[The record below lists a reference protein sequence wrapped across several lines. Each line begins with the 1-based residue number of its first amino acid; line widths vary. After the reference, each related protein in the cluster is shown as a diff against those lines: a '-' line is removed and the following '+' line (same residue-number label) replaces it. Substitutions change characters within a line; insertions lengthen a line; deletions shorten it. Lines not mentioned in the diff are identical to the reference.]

1 MTNFKRR
8 LVSTALAVT
17 MAVTLLP
24 LPATAADTQKDI
36 SIGWKAN
43 QDQTTM
49 EQVTVDLTASLN
61 NPDITSA
68 EVYIKLSDEEA
79 AALDTSSLDKNVL
92 DLVDELPPKDTPDT
106 PEEPDAG
113 ETDENQTSEEGSGE
127 ESGNQNQDQG
137 QQPSEPNT
145 DDTQGTETPPESTED
160 NKEPDSEGTETE
172 GDSSG
177 DSDNTGVPTTPE
189 DSTIPE
195 DPEPSQDP
203 TESPAA
209 EASAVAPVSASA
221 GEDLSILRESPRGVS
236 AASLTRDGDVG
247 GDSRIPAGEPEGT
260 SGHYLLFTLSNKEG
274 EKASIETE
282 LTFKLPEGEE
292 TLAIDVTEN
301 DIHLRNVV
309 YTSGETGS
317 APSIDLSMPTLTLNS
332 AKPEF
337 SLGDLDKDSME
348 IEQDTTTLPA
358 VTFPFTATVPEGSAS
373 YIFQLTLPK
382 GVQLPEENL
391 TVSEDGLSIQAGDSV
406 KVAEVTGLS
415 NATISDPAFADQ
427 TLSFTLTID
436 KEGES
441 TLEQIVDVLSDGQAS
456 VTFSDLQVE
465 FNDLFSAGNDTNIQ
479 LTVTQKDPEDGET
492 TEPQSAS
499 IALTS
504 PEVKP
509 EYTPGNTAPVTQSVT
524 WLDNNNTEGRRPD
537 YQAGEFYPEIHYTI
551 KKDGNEVKTGTL
563 NETTLTELGF
573 EGWPTIE
580 KTNTGFSLDLPE
592 TLTVSDPYGNTTTY
606 TIDWTFQAPEVE
618 GYRLEVGQGEDTT
631 WTYTLAEDFSFT
643 LAMKRGYP
651 EGFLS
656 NDQVMALLRQFAF
669 RGQTNVTGQTSEPF
683 ALLEEDLAKLTI
695 ESAGDDTYTITIPG
709 LAAYGENNAP
719 LVYWVTEKES
729 TAPDKVT
736 YEELAECQD
745 TLLPEGKGEKGDY
758 YKIAY
763 DNAGVADAGSSTT
776 ATYSGGKLTLT
787 LTGVTQYQA
796 TKIWLDNGDKGARP
810 DAEFRLWRYA
820 IGQDPSQAAQLR
832 WKDVVE
838 GGDNNFIVIDG
849 EDLIPISE
857 EITEPDTG
865 DEGTTDNDT
874 PATLDGET
882 VTDPSEGGDDATPD
896 EEVTEPE
903 ITTQSE
909 FRIVFKDNAG
919 NPLDLPKYDPDGKR
933 YTYGVREY
941 LTGGTNHYEQVFG
954 EVDPE
959 TGEVEEGSDTL
970 PYEGVR
976 ANDTLVY
983 NEGILSNRVT
993 NTATASVTKIWEAA
1007 AYQAAFEDVAVEFT
1021 LYVRVK
1027 PEEGTDTSADANWKE
1042 YQENGNAVTCVLHNF
1057 SAESMTD
1064 STFQGGLD
1072 LYDGNGQELEYRW
1085 VETAVYQGV
1094 EDDDIANA
1102 TLVEKASED
1111 AGVTGLTEFTLTQT
1125 ATDKTSK
1132 DVVYQSET
1140 TYEGNNRT
1148 TVTNS
1153 VEDTVDFALAKEWE
1167 DVKEDEK
1174 FDVTFHIYQTLAG
1187 NDFDFTNPYV
1197 SVTIP
1202 VNGEPELTKS
1212 PNDTDTNVNVELSTE
1227 KADFDAFEDANNPTT
1242 KPENFSGWDAIVQNL
1257 PLYDET
1263 GHLYNYF
1270 VLEAAGSFSPSYER
1284 GYYPATGDYSCVITN
1299 GPGKQVVLMV
1309 QKNWIDDGDALHRE
1323 PVTVG
1328 VYYEKNGNLEPLMD
1342 GEKAVTHE
1350 INNNTGSWTDFIYI
1364 SSDLLKDKEGNEL
1377 TAEYLYIV
1385 EQTVGEDAKVTHGTH
1400 GTSGVPTV
1408 DEWEQSYTGD
1418 TESGTSIFQVST
1430 DHHRYQVTYKRLTD
1444 DPAVPAN
1451 VNALYVVTNRRLGT
1465 VDMTVN
1471 KTWVSGGQDEKD
1483 NEGLQIL
1490 TDALDAVNNS
1500 DKNNT
1505 DLALAFQLQ
1514 FASETT
1520 ETDWNITTDGGTNG
1534 DTVSVGGEQ
1543 TENVPILDS
1552 EDNAAASIQVI
1563 LGPDT
1568 NKTTFSF
1575 CNLPKYDEQGA
1586 VVAYTVKEVWVSGS
1600 NGNWEVLKDGLNN
1613 DGIQNLEGLKELQTI
1628 WSEYRAAITYQ
1639 NYTVG
1644 SHDVNPGGNA
1654 PAEDSTDAVQT
1665 ILNTNPAV
1673 TRRDQDKQHITYT
1686 NTRTQT
1692 KEVKWYKVWRD
1703 NFADQQGNRPDLYLD
1718 IYRVVH
1724 DKDGNELIELV
1735 TENYRWEVVQPGT
1748 TEETE
1753 TLIGGSSTDVTT
1765 GTNAA
1770 NDVWSVTLH
1779 GVEKYDE
1786 EGYEIQYFAVERTA
1800 VRISDFDYQAAQY
1813 AYSESGHSTTIIGDR
1828 DGNATDKDAF
1838 AKYTLDLDVETWA
1851 DNNKPENI
1859 GEFQGSG
1866 SQGIA
1871 YPQYALLE
1879 NGTFIN
1885 TLANSFPVTGM
1896 KRWESLPNG
1905 YLSDDPDL
1913 PTVTFEV
1920 YRSTDAGNIPTDG
1933 DPVASLTIES
1943 GDWKS
1948 MAKSGSSYSF
1958 RIDYEGAN
1966 VVSVNENG
1974 EVSFVPADENGN
1986 PLEAGADGSYGRDK
2000 LPLYDEN
2007 GNRYYYKATEAM
2019 AFVTPDTPEAGE
2031 DDTVTQVATGTPAV
2045 DQVYEVNQDM
2055 AGNFTFVNTYDP
2067 DVGGLK
2073 VKKILSLPADTTA
2086 DNGGFPTVRF
2096 TLTRTY
2102 TLSSGETKTE
2112 TVSGKN
2118 SELTWSSA
2126 AVQAAFEEATKDTNS
2141 TDPVLLEHEFVV
2153 NDLPIYAPNGS
2164 KYVYSIQENTGNL
2177 GGYLTYAVAED
2188 VEVDNASSIVNDTN
2202 KVLVINSLEPQEVTT
2217 TTEGD
2222 EATATELAVQATF
2235 YNVWED
2241 DQETVTLSGTK
2252 AWQDY
2257 GDAMGTRPERPTT
2270 TVTEEGD
2277 DPLGLVVTRTA
2288 NGSKETLTLG
2298 TDYTVT
2304 YTEGENDTWTFEIK
2318 GIGAGELEKYATQG
2332 VAWTY
2337 TVTETTT
2344 DNAKLNGYTATTR
2357 SASASA
2363 SEEGVVTLGPLTNSL
2378 YTKVDFNKK
2387 WVDESD
2393 TPITSDYINF
2403 DVTVTFQLQVKAGD
2417 GTDWVNAD
2425 EYFSNNVSKDAAQKI
2440 GETVK
2445 GGDEDAPYTAT
2456 KSGTVYTANAW
2467 SGSFQNLPK
2476 VIQVDGNLVTL
2487 TYRVIETEVEY
2498 QDQTQ
2503 AIGELDGDQY
2513 TNISD
2518 GLVTGAAFTSSGNV
2532 TTNTLSA
2539 ISVKVAKEW
2548 VDNKNQYDTR
2558 PNSQGGSMTWESWF
2572 VLQRKT
2578 EDESWENA
2586 ENVKLV
2592 NLYGTDSANREG
2604 AGTGEKWSETIS
2616 GLPTMDFASGEEY
2629 TYRFQELKPK
2639 RDGDGNVVGYTEDD
2653 LEGDLSAQLVSHN
2666 GTYFEAGNKDSFDY
2680 EATYSK
2686 EDGIVS
2692 NGETVTVTNSLL
2704 TRADT
2709 VTVEKVWYN
2718 ENGDPAA
2725 PENASVTVE
2734 LQQQIGSGGWT
2745 PYREATLD
2753 ANNDWTFTWE
2763 DLPEKQNGENVS
2775 YRVEEISHTPEE
2787 YIYIHKDMSK
2797 DEDADAV
2804 TYTFTNVAPT
2814 AFTVEKEWVGTDVPS
2829 GEITVGLYRTTGENI
2844 GSLDGTAVLDS
2855 ETNTHLT
2862 ATLNA
2867 DNKWTT
2873 EFTGLPKYN
2882 KDGAPYHYYALEMSG
2897 GEPVAQQGTLNHAG
2911 QDYAVDYAFGET
2923 TTIRNIPTTAITGTK
2938 NWVDNGNAYNT
2949 RPDAEDFQLTL
2960 SRSTDGETWTE
2971 ITDLAAA
2978 GIAFTWDTG
2987 EEGTNTWT
2995 YHFDNLPQYTPEGA
3009 AYSYRVTEPDL
3020 NAYNGTSD
3028 GKEVTSAD
3036 EGMTGPSF
3044 TNTLTGF
3051 VTVDGTKTWDDNDN
3065 ADGTRP
3071 NSENFQLTLERTTDE
3086 KTWEPVSNATLTW
3099 TSTEGNAWT
3108 YTFGGNLP
3116 LYDGNGVRYT
3126 YRVTEADQDA
3136 YDVYYTN
3143 GSSNVVCQENLRNVA
3158 RGELTVTK
3166 TVTGNRGSWSQDF
3179 DFSVTFTLP
3188 EGFDQAVNGEPSISY
3203 TKSDGTSG
3211 RISFEEG
3218 QTTLTYDFQLRHGQR
3233 ITFTDLPGGTSY
3245 DVDETNS
3252 YGHSQSF
3259 TGDVGAIPA
3268 GEAVTAAFVNH
3279 RSGGSWE
3286 PDDPTPED
3294 PDDPTPEDPDDPTPD
3309 DPDDPTP
3316 EDPDDPTPEDPEDP
3330 EDPDEPDDPGIDIP
3344 EDPTPGVDVP
3354 TDPDD
3359 PTPED
3364 PDDPDDPDDPGVDI
3378 PDDPSPGTDIP
3389 DDPTPGTDTPTKPSI
3404 PDKDTPNKLP
3414 QTGQLWWP
3422 VGLLM
3427 AAGAALLA
3435 AGVLRIRKH
3444 HGRDAQK

>member
-24 LPATAADTQKDI
+24 LPATAADGTQDI

-49 EQVTVDLTASLN
+49 EQVTVDLTASLS
-61 NPDITSA
+61 DTSA
-68 EVYIKLSDEEA
+68 IESADVYIELTESEYN
-79 AALDTSSLDKNVL
+79 ALDKTPFSESSDVKLVTKLPAEDTSD
-92 DLVDELPPKDTPDT
+92 DT
-106 PEEPDAG
+106 EEPDAEEPG
-113 ETDENQTSEEGSGE
+113 ENQPGEDGSDE
-127 ESGNQNQDQG
+127 ESGNQDQEQNPDQG
-137 QQPSEPNT
+137 QEQQPPTTPEPDN
-145 DDTQGTETPPESTED
+145 DQKPETPPEEG
-160 NKEPDSEGTETE
+160 NEEPSNTGAETE
-172 GDSSG
+172 GDPAG
-177 DSDNTGVPTTPE
+177 DSENPSAPTTPE
-189 DSTIPE
+189 DSTTPE
-195 DPEPSQDP
+195 DPEPSQDA
-203 TESPAA
+203 TESPAT
-209 EASAVAPVSASA
+209 EETDVAPVSASA
-221 GEDLSILRESPRGVS
+221 GEDLPILRESPRGVS

-247 GDSRIPAGEPEGT
+247 GASGSPAGEPEVP
-260 SGHYLLFTLSNKEG
+260 SGHYLLFTLSNEEG

-282 LTFKLPEGEE
+282 LTFKLPEGKDS
-292 TLAIDVTEN
+292 LDIDVDEG
-301 DIHLRNVV
+301 DISLRNVV

-317 APSIDLSMPTLTLNS
+317 TPSIDLSMPTLTLNS

-337 SLGDLDKDSME
+337 SLGELTGDSASKE
-348 IEQDTTTLPA
+348 IDQNATTLA
-358 VTFPFTATVPEGSAS
+358 ITFPFTATVPEGSAS

-382 GVQLPEENL
+382 GVQLPEETL

-406 KVAEVTGLS
+406 TVAEVKILADAEITNVTGDS
-415 NATISDPAFADQ
+415 QA
-427 TLSFTLTID
+427 LSFTLTI
-436 KEGES
+436 GEADAGPVEEI
-441 TLEQIVDVLSDGQAS
+441 LNALSDGQAS
-456 VTFSDLQVE
+456 VTFSNLQVS
-465 FNDLFSAGNDTNIQ
+465 FNDLFSAGNNTEIQ
-479 LTVTQKDPEDGET
+479 LTVTQEPTEDGEVT
-492 TEPQSAS
+492 GTVENSSISIQLTAPQGEA
-499 IALTS
+499 AYEQGELT
-504 PEVKP
+504 
-509 EYTPGNTAPVTQSVT
+509 PVTQSVT

-537 YQAGEFYPEIHYTI
+537 YQASEFYPTIHYTI
-551 KKDGNEVKTGTL
+551 KQDGNEVKTGTL
-563 NETTLTELGF
+563 NQSTLAELGF
-573 EGWPTIE
+573 KDWPKI
-580 KTNTGFSLDLPE
+580 KPTNTGFSLDLPK
-592 TLTVSDPYGNTTTY
+592 TLTVSDPYGKTTY

-618 GYRLEVGQGEDTT
+618 GYRLEVGEGEDTT
-631 WTYTLAEDFSFT
+631 WTYTLTEDFTFT

-651 EGFLS
+651 EGTLS
-656 NDQVMALLRQFAF
+656 NDQVMALLSQFAF
-669 RGQTNVTGQTSEPF
+669 QGQTNVTGQTSEPF
-683 ALLEEDLAKLTI
+683 DLTKDDLANLAI
-695 ESAGDDTYTITIPG
+695 ENAGDDTYTITIPG
-709 LAAYGENNAP
+709 LAAYGEKNAP
-719 LVYWVTEKES
+719 LVYWVTEKEGS
-729 TAPDKVT
+729 KVDGQVT
-736 YEELAECQD
+736 YEELTECQD

-810 DAEFRLWRYA
+810 DAEFRLWRYPA
-820 IGQDPSQAAQLR
+820 GTDPSQAAQIR

-838 GGDNNFIVIDG
+838 GGDNNFIAIDG
-849 EDLIPISE
+849 EDLTPVSE
-857 EITEPDTG
+857 ETTQPDTG
-865 DEGTTDNDT
+865 DDANTEPTPDT
-874 PATLDGET
+874 PTPFDET
-882 VTDPSEGGDDATPD
+882 TEPPEGGEETTTP
-896 EEVTEPE
+896 EETPEPE
-903 ITTQSE
+903 ITAQSE
-909 FRIVFKDNAG
+909 YRIEFKHDG

-941 LTGGTNHYEQVFG
+941 LTQEAGDNHYEQVFG
-954 EVDPE
+954 QVDE
-959 TGEVEEGSDTL
+959 DGNVIAGTDKL
-970 PYEGVR
+970 PNGVNDR
-976 ANDTLVY
+976 TANDTMVY

-1027 PEEGTDTSADANWKE
+1027 GDTNTDAGWTQYEDKDGE
-1042 YQENGNAVTCVLHNF
+1042 AVTCVLHDF

-1064 STFQGGLD
+1064 STSQGGLD
-1072 LYDGNGQELEYRW
+1072 LYDATGQELEYRW

-1094 EDDDIANA
+1094 EGDDFSDATRIDIA
-1102 TLVEKASED
+1102 TDDLSQAS
-1111 AGVTGLTEFTLTQT
+1111 FTLKQT
-1125 ATDKTSK
+1125 AADGKTSK

-1140 TYEGNNRT
+1140 KYEGNNRT

-1153 VEDTVDFALAKEWE
+1153 VEDTVDFALAKEWKDITEE
-1167 DVKEDEK
+1167 DR

-1187 NDFDFTNPYV
+1187 NDFDFTNPCV

-1202 VNGEPELTKS
+1202 KDEAPYLDEDITTPPEGVTLG
-1212 PNDTDTNVNVELSTE
+1212 TDEIAISAFNE
-1227 KADFDAFEDANNPTT
+1227 KNPTDRV
-1242 KPENFSGWDAIVQNL
+1242 PNNYEDWDAIVQNL

-1270 VLEAAGSFSPSYER
+1270 VLEAAPESGKGVVSPSYDR

-1328 VYYEKNGNLEPLMD
+1328 VYYEKDGKLAPLMD
-1342 GEKAVTHE
+1342 GDKAVTHE
-1350 INNNTGSWTDFIYI
+1350 INNATGSWTDFIYI
-1364 SSDLLKDKEGNEL
+1364 PGDVLNDKKL
-1377 TAEYLYIV
+1377 TAEDLYIV
-1385 EQTVGEDAKVTHGTH
+1385 EQTVGEDAEVTHGSTEDYI
-1400 GTSGVPTV
+1400 PTP
-1408 DEWEQSYTGD
+1408 DEWTDGYTGD
-1418 TESGTSIFQVST
+1418 KDDNSIFQVST
-1430 DHHRYQVTYKRLTD
+1430 DHHRYQVTYERLTD

-1451 VNALYVVTNRRLGT
+1451 VAALYVVTNRRLGT

-1471 KTWVSGGQDEKD
+1471 KTWVSGGQNETD
-1483 NEGLQIL
+1483 NEGLKIL
-1490 TDALDAVNNS
+1490 TEALNEVNENGE
-1500 DKNNT
+1500 T
-1505 DLALAFQLQ
+1505 QLALAFQLQ
-1514 FASETT
+1514 FASEPKS
-1520 ETDWNITTDGGTNG
+1520 GGKIDG
-1534 DTVSVGGEQ
+1534 DTVSVGGPN
-1543 TENVPILDS
+1543 TENVPILDK
-1552 EDNAAASIQVI
+1552 DGNPAASIQVI
-1563 LGPDT
+1563 LGPENT
-1568 NKTTFSF
+1568 NETNFSF
-1575 CNLPKYDEQGA
+1575 YNLPKYDEQGA
-1586 VVAYTVKEVWVSGS
+1586 VVAYTVEEVWVSRTGDGS
-1600 NGNWEVLKDGLNN
+1600 WEVLKGGLDDDSISSLDGLEN
-1613 DGIQNLEGLKELQTI
+1613 LQTI
-1628 WSEYRAAITYQ
+1628 WSEYRAAITSQ

-1665 ILNTNPAV
+1665 ILNTNPAG
-1673 TRRDQDKQHITYT
+1673 TRRDQDEQHITYT
-1686 NTRTQT
+1686 NTRAQT

-1779 GVEKYDE
+1779 GVEKYDR

-1800 VRISDFDYQAAQY
+1800 VRVSDFDYQAAQY
-1813 AYSESGHSTTIIGDR
+1813 AYSSEGHATDIIGDR
-1828 DGNATDKDAF
+1828 DNGADDV
-1838 AKYTLDLDVETWA
+1838 TLDLDGDIAWKNA
-1851 DNNKPENI
+1851 DDKPDNI

-1896 KRWESLPNG
+1896 KRWEKLPSG
-1905 YLSDDPDL
+1905 YLSNDPDL

-1920 YRSTDAGNIPTDG
+1920 YRSTDAGNIPTSG
-1933 DPVASLTIES
+1933 EPVASLTIES
-1943 GDWKS
+1943 GNWAS

-1974 EVSFVPADENGN
+1974 EVSFVPADGNGN
-1986 PLEAGADGSYGRDK
+1986 AKE

-2007 GNRYYYKATEAM
+2007 GNRYYYKATEAITYRDSTVDTQEETEGGEVQQDDHVYH
-2019 AFVTPDTPEAGE
+2019 VTH
-2031 DDTVTQVATGTPAV
+2031 
-2045 DQVYEVNQDM
+2045 QDM
-2055 AGNFTFVNTYDP
+2055 AGNFTFVNTYAP

-2086 DNGGFPTVRF
+2086 DNGGFPAVSF

-2102 TLSSGETKTE
+2102 TKSDRTE
-2112 TVSGKN
+2112 VIENVPVKDN
-2118 SELTWSSA
+2118 ALTWSSGEVQKA
-2126 AVQAAFEEATKDTNS
+2126 FDAVEDKG
-2141 TDPVLLEHEFVV
+2141 TDPVLLEREFVV

-2164 KYVYSIQENTGNL
+2164 EYVYSIQENTGNL
-2177 GGYLTYAVAED
+2177 GGYLTYAKTGNLNVSDFQGAETSTEIGNLAPVKAPET
-2188 VEVDNASSIVNDTN
+2188 VEGG
-2202 KVLVINSLEPQEVTT
+2202 ETT
-2217 TTEGD
+2217 
-2222 EATATELAVQATF
+2222 AELDVQATF

-2241 DQETVTLSGTK
+2241 NQETVTLSGTK

-2257 GDAMGTRPERPTT
+2257 GDAMGTRPDVTT
-2270 TVTEEGD
+2270 GTALSSN
-2277 DPLGLVVTRTA
+2277 DPLGLVVKRTA
-2288 NGSKETLTLG
+2288 GNSTETLTPG

-2304 YTEGENDTWTFEIK
+2304 YTDNGDNTWTFKIE
-2318 GIGAGELEKYATQG
+2318 GVENSGELEKYATQG

-2337 TVTETTT
+2337 TVTE
-2344 DNAKLNGYTATTR
+2344 NADLTGYRKATGSI
-2357 SASASA
+2357 SASVKNAT
-2363 SEEGVVTLGPLTNSL
+2363 EDIPVDLGTLTNSL
-2378 YTKVDFNKK
+2378 YTNVSFDKVWKGQDGK
-2387 WVDESD
+2387 E
-2393 TPITSDYINF
+2393 ITSTYIDF
-2403 DVTVTFQLQVKAGD
+2403 PVTVTFQLQVKAGKD
-2417 GTDWVNAD
+2417 TAWVDAGK
-2425 EYFSNNVSKDAAQKI
+2425 YFS
-2440 GETVK
+2440 ETVSDASDDIAAIVT

-2456 KSGTVYTANAW
+2456 KTGKVHDQNW

-2476 VIQVDGNLVTL
+2476 VIQVDGELVTL
-2487 TYRVIETEVEY
+2487 EYRVVETKVEY
-2498 QDQTQ
+2498 QGQTQ
-2503 AIGELDGDQY
+2503 TIGELNGNQY
-2513 TNISD
+2513 AVTD
-2518 GLVTGAAFTSSGNV
+2518 PGLVTGAEFTSNSNTST
-2532 TTNTLSA
+2532 TTNTLAA
-2539 ISVKVAKEW
+2539 ISVTVAKEW
-2548 VDNKNQYDTR
+2548 MDNENQYDTR
-2558 PNSQGGSMTWESWF
+2558 PNSQGGNMTWESWF

-2578 EDESWENA
+2578 ENRETWD
-2586 ENVKLV
+2586 NVKLV
-2592 NLYGTDSANREG
+2592 NLYGTNRNNSEG
-2604 AGTGEKWSETIS
+2604 SAGTGEKWSETIS
-2616 GLPTMDFASGEEY
+2616 GLPTMDFTSENGGKY

-2639 RDGDGNVVGYTEDD
+2639 QVDGKVVGYADTDLNDD
-2653 LEGDLSAQLVSHN
+2653 LSDYLVGN
-2666 GTYFEAGNKDSFDY
+2666 GETYFEAGNEDSFDY

-2734 LQQQIGSGGWT
+2734 LQQKVGEDGQWT
-2745 PYREATLD
+2745 TYREATLD
-2753 ANNDWTFTWE
+2753 ANNDWTYTWK

-2787 YIYIHKDMSK
+2787 YIYIHNDMSK
-2797 DEDADAV
+2797 DEDTDAV

-2814 AFTVEKEWVGTDVPS
+2814 TVSVTKDWVGMDVPS

-2855 ETNTHLT
+2855 ETNMHLT

-2867 DNKWTT
+2867 ENNWQ
-2873 EFTGLPKYN
+2873 FTFANLPKYN

-2897 GEPVAQQGTLNHAG
+2897 GEPVAQQGSLNHDG
-2911 QDYAVDYAFGET
+2911 QDYAVDYDHEDG

-2938 NWVDNGNAYNT
+2938 TWVDNGNAYGT
-2949 RPDAEDFQLTL
+2949 RPKAEDFQLTL
-2960 SRSTDGETWTE
+2960 SRSTDGNTWIE
-2971 ITDLAAA
+2971 IPDLAAA
-2978 GIAFTWDTG
+2978 GITFTWETG
-2987 EEGTNTWT
+2987 EEGSNIWT

-3009 AYSYRVTEPDL
+3009 AYSYRVTEPAL
-3020 NAYNGTSD
+3020 NAYNGTSEGD
-3028 GKEVTSAD
+3028 VVTATD

-3044 TNTLTGF
+3044 TNTLTGTIE
-3051 VTVDGTKTWDDNDN
+3051 VKGTKTWDDNDN

-3143 GSSNVVCQENLRNVA
+3143 GSSDVVCQENLRNVA

-3179 DFSVTFTLP
+3179 NFSVTFTLP

-3218 QTTLTYDFQLRHGQR
+3218 QTILTYDFQLRHGQR

-3294 PDDPTPEDPDDPTPD
+3294 PEDPDDPTPEDPDDPTPE
-3309 DPDDPTP
+3309 DPEDPTP

-3364 PDDPDDPDDPGVDI
+3364 PDDPDDPGIDI

-3389 DDPTPGTDTPTKPSI
+3389 DDPTPGTDTPTKPST

>member
-8 LVSTALAVT
+8 LVSTTLAVT
-17 MAVTLLP
+17 MAVTLFP

-177 DSDNTGVPTTPE
+177 DSENPSVLTTPE
-189 DSTIPE
+189 EPIPPE
-195 DPEPSQDP
+195 TQEPSQDP

-209 EASAVAPVSASA
+209 EESAMAAVSASA

-236 AASLTRDGDVG
+236 AASLTRDGGVG
-247 GDSRIPAGEPEGT
+247 GDSGIPADEPEVP
-260 SGHYLLFTLSNKEG
+260 SGYYLSFTLNKEDTQPIT
-274 EKASIETE
+274 AT
-282 LTFKLPEGEE
+282 LTFALPEGMDSLDIEVDEE
-292 TLAIDVTEN
+292 
-301 DIHLRNVV
+301 DISLRNVK
-309 YTSGETGS
+309 YASEDTTGE
-317 APSIDLSMPTLTLNS
+317 PSIDLTAEDLTLNS

-348 IEQDTTTLPA
+348 IEQDTTTLPD

-373 YIFQLTLPK
+373 YTFQLTLPK

-391 TVSEDGLSIQAGDSV
+391 TVSEDDLSIQAGDSV
-406 KVAEVTGLS
+406 VAAVKDLADAEITDVTGDS
-415 NATISDPAFADQ
+415 QA
-427 TLSFTLTID
+427 LSFTLTI
-436 KEGES
+436 GEADAGPVEEV
-441 TLEQIVDVLSDGQAS
+441 LNALSDGQAS

-465 FNDLFSAGNDTNIQ
+465 FNDLFSAGNDNPAIQ
-479 LTVTQKDPEDGET
+479 LEVKSTEEGEEISKGT
-492 TEPQSAS
+492 AS

-504 PEVKP
+504 PEVTP
-509 EYTPGNTAPVTQSVT
+509 EYTPGELTPVTQPVT

-537 YQAGEFYPEIHYTI
+537 YKAGDFYPEINYTI
-551 KKDGNEVKTGTL
+551 KDTDDKTIETGTL
-563 NETTLTELGF
+563 NQSTLAELGF
-573 EGWPTIE
+573 EGWPEIE
-580 KTNTGFSLDLPE
+580 TTSTGFSLDLPK
-592 TLTVSDPYGNTTTY
+592 TLTVSDPYGETTY
-606 TIDWTFQAPEVE
+606 TIEWTFQPPEVE
-618 GYRLEVGQGEDTT
+618 CYRLDEGEDNT
-631 WTYTLAEDFSFT
+631 WTYTLTEDFTFT

-651 EGFLS
+651 EGTLS
-656 NDQVMALLRQFAF
+656 NDQVMALLSQFAF
-669 RGQTNVTGQTSEPF
+669 QGQTNVTGGTADSLDLPDF
-683 ALLEEDLAKLTI
+683 ADIVDLTI
-695 ESAGDDTYTITIPG
+695 TKGPDDTYTITIPG

-719 LVYWVTEKES
+719 LVYWVTEKEGS
-729 TAPDKVT
+729 NVDGQVT
-736 YEELAECQD
+736 YEELAEEYKND
-745 TLLPEGKGEKGDY
+745 LLPEGEKGDY

-796 TKIWLDNGDKGARP
+796 TKIWLDSGDEAARP
-810 DAEFRLWRYA
+810 DAEFELWRYT
-820 IGQDPSQAAQLR
+820 GTNPGEAAQIH
-832 WKDVVE
+832 WKEVV
-838 GGDNNFIVIDG
+838 DDG
-849 EDLIPISE
+849 EDGFITTKALEKISE
-857 EITEPDTG
+857 ETTKPDTG

-903 ITTQSE
+903 ITTQSKFRIE
-909 FRIVFKDNAG
+909 FRDENNDNA
-919 NPLDLPKYDPDGKR
+919 PLDLPKYDPDGKR

-954 EVDPE
+954 QVDPE
-959 TGEVEEGSDTL
+959 TGEVEEGSDIL
-970 PYEGVR
+970 PYGGVR

-983 NEGILSNRVT
+983 NEGTLSNRVT

-1027 PEEGTDTSADANWKE
+1027 PEEGSETNVDADWKK
-1042 YQENGNAVTCVLHNF
+1042 YQEDGKDVTCVLHDF

-1064 STFQGGLD
+1064 STSQGGLD
-1072 LYDGNGQELEYRW
+1072 LYDATGQELEYRW

-1094 EDDDIANA
+1094 EGGKIEGA
-1102 TLVEKASED
+1102 TPVAKADEE

-1153 VEDTVDFALAKEWE
+1153 VEDTVDFALAKKWE
-1167 DVKEDEK
+1167 GDIEHV
-1174 FDVTFHIYQTLAG
+1174 DVTFHIYQTLAG
-1187 NDFDFTNPYV
+1187 NDFNFDTPYV
-1197 SVTIP
+1197 SVKIP
-1202 VNGEPELTKS
+1202 VNGDPTLTKS
-1212 PNDTDTNVNVELSTE
+1212 PNDTDVNVTLGIS
-1227 KADFDAFEDANNPTT
+1227 DEDSINFNTQNPNRV
-1242 KPENFSGWDAIVQNL
+1242 PDDYEDWDAIVQNL

-1270 VLEAAGSFSPSYER
+1270 VLEAAPESGDGVVSPSYER
-1284 GYYPATGDYSCVITN
+1284 GYYPTTGDYSCVITN
-1299 GPGKQVVLMV
+1299 GPGEQVVLMV

-1328 VYYEKNGNLEPLMD
+1328 VYYEKDGKLAPLMD
-1342 GEKAVTHE
+1342 GDKAITHE
-1350 INNNTGSWTDFIYI
+1350 INNTTGSWTDFITLTLPEGI
-1364 SSDLLKDKEGNEL
+1364 EAKD
-1377 TAEYLYIV
+1377 LYIV
-1385 EQTVGEDAKVTHGTH
+1385 EQTVGEDAKVTHGNDEAYI
-1400 GTSGVPTV
+1400 PTV
-1408 DEWEQSYTGD
+1408 DEWTDGYTGTKD
-1418 TESGTSIFQVST
+1418 DNNIFQVST
-1430 DHHRYQVTYKRLTD
+1430 DNHRYQVTYEKKLRSEN

-1451 VNALYVVTNRRLGT
+1451 VAALYVVTNRRLGT

-1471 KTWVSGGQDEKD
+1471 KTWVSGGQDEGEND
-1483 NEGLQIL
+1483 GLKIL
-1490 TDALDAVNNS
+1490 TDALDAVNDS
-1500 DKNNT
+1500 DTNNT
-1505 DLALAFQLQ
+1505 DLALAFQLK
-1514 FASETT
+1514 FAS
-1520 ETDWNITTDGGTNG
+1520 DLKGGIDGN
-1534 DTVSVGGEQ
+1534 TVSVGGDS
-1543 TENVPILDS
+1543 TENVPILDK
-1552 EDNAAASIQVI
+1552 DGNPAASIQVI
-1563 LGPDT
+1563 LGPGTKET
-1568 NKTTFSF
+1568 NFSF
-1575 CNLPKYDEQGA
+1575 YNLPKYDEQGA
-1586 VVAYTVKEVWVSGS
+1586 VVAYTVEEVWVSGS
-1600 NGNWEVLKDGLNN
+1600 DGNWKVLDDGLDNN
-1613 DGIQNLEGLKELQTI
+1613 DIQSLSGLENLKTI
-1628 WSEYRAAITYQ
+1628 WSEYRAAITSQ

-1644 SHDVNPGGNA
+1644 SHDVTPGGNV
-1654 PAEDSTDAVQT
+1654 PADDSADDVQT
-1665 ILNTNPAV
+1665 ILNTNPAG
-1673 TRRDQDKQHITYT
+1673 TRRDQDEQHITYT
-1686 NTRTQT
+1686 NTRAQT

-1724 DKDGNELIELV
+1724 EGGEEKIELV
-1735 TENYRWEVVQPGT
+1735 TENYRWQVVKPGT
-1748 TEETE
+1748 TEDTE
-1753 TLIGGSSTDVTT
+1753 TLLDGASTDVTT

-1800 VRISDFDYQAAQY
+1800 VRVSDFDYQAAQY
-1813 AYSESGHSTTIIGDR
+1813 AYSSEGHATDIIGDR
-1828 DGNATDKDAF
+1828 DNGAEGV
-1838 AKYTLDLDVETWA
+1838 TLDLDGNIAWKNSA
-1851 DNNKPENI
+1851 DKPDNI
-1859 GEFQGSG
+1859 GPFQGIG
-1866 SQGIA
+1866 TEGKT
-1871 YPQYALLE
+1871 YPRYALVE

-1896 KRWESLPNG
+1896 KRWEKLPSG
-1905 YLSDDPDL
+1905 YLSNDPDL

-1920 YRSTDAGNIPTDG
+1920 YRSTDADNIPTDG

-1943 GDWKS
+1943 GNWAS

-1966 VVSVNENG
+1966 VVKVDNG
-1974 EVSFVPADENGN
+1974 VVSFVPANTDGTAMTPGE
-1986 PLEAGADGSYGRDK
+1986 DGSYSRAK

-2045 DQVYEVNQDM
+2045 DQIYEVNQDM

-2086 DNGGFPTVRF
+2086 ENGGFPTVRF

-2102 TLSSGETKTE
+2102 TLSSGEQSKEE
-2112 TVSGKN
+2112 TVST
-2118 SELTWSSA
+2118 LTWTSEQ
-2126 AVQAAFEEATKDTNS
+2126 VQEAFAEAKGDATDS
-2141 TDPVLLEHEFVV
+2141 TPVLLE
-2153 NDLPIYAPNGS
+2153 NDDLVWTGLPIYAPNGS

-2177 GGYLTYAVAED
+2177 GGYLTYAAEGDVKVAD
-2188 VEVDNASSIVNDTN
+2188 VSTFTEPMEVPAIND
-2202 KVLVINSLEPQEVTT
+2202 LEPQKVTT
-2217 TTEGD
+2217 TTEDG
-2222 EATATELAVQATF
+2222 EATATELDVQATF

-2241 DQETVTLSGTK
+2241 NQETVTLTGTK

-2257 GDAMGTRPERPTT
+2257 GDAMDTRPTLPNGE
-2270 TVTEEGD
+2270 VTSATN
-2277 DPLGLVVTRTA
+2277 DPLGLVVKRTA
-2288 NGSKETLTLG
+2288 NGSKETLELG
-2298 TDYTVT
+2298 EDYTVT
-2304 YTEGENDTWTFEIK
+2304 YEAGENNTWAFKIE
-2318 GIGAGELEKYATQG
+2318 GVGDGELEKYATQG

-2363 SEEGVVTLGPLTNSL
+2363 ASASEEGVVTLGPLTNSL

-2387 WVDESD
+2387 WVDKSG

-2403 DVTVTFQLQVKAGD
+2403 DVEVTFQLQVKAGD

-2578 EDESWENA
+2578 EDEETW

-2592 NLYGTDSANREG
+2592 NLYGTDRANGEG
-2604 AGTGEKWSETIS
+2604 AASNERWSETIS
-2616 GLPTMDFASGEEY
+2616 GLPTMDFANPESGTY

-2639 RDGDGNVVGYTEDD
+2639 QVDGKVVGYADTDLNDD
-2653 LEGDLSAQLVSHN
+2653 LSDYLVGN
-2666 GTYFEAGNKDSFDY
+2666 GETYFEAGNKDSFDY
-2680 EATYSK
+2680 KAEYST
-2686 EDGIVS
+2686 DGGSVE
-2692 NGETVTVTNSLL
+2692 NKQTVMVTNRLY
-2704 TRADT
+2704 TQTDKVIAK
-2709 VTVEKVWYN
+2709 KVWYN
-2718 ENGDPAA
+2718 ENGGTTV
-2725 PENASVTVE
+2725 PEGASVTVN
-2734 LQQQIGSGGWT
+2734 LMQQIGDGEWT
-2745 PYREATLD
+2745 VYQTETLNAD
-2753 ANNDWTFTWE
+2753 NNWTFTWKN
-2763 DLPEKQNGENVS
+2763 LPEKQNGENVFYS
-2775 YRVEEISHTPEE
+2775 VEEASHTPEE

-2797 DEDADAV
+2797 DADAV

-2814 AFTVEKEWVGTDVPS
+2814 TFSVTKDWVGMDDPS
-2829 GEITVGLYRTTGENI
+2829 GEITVGLYRTTEENRVGNADDSLKVPGEGNV
-2844 GSLDGTAVLDS
+2844 TQQ
-2855 ETNTHLT
+2855 T

-2867 DNKWTT
+2867 ENEWTA

-2882 KDGAPYHYYALEMSG
+2882 EDGAPYHYYALEMSG
-2897 GEPVAQQGTLNHAG
+2897 REPVAQQGSLNHAG
-2911 QDYAVDYAFGET
+2911 QDYAVDYDHANGL
-2923 TTIRNIPTTAITGTK
+2923 IRNIPTTDLTGTK
-2938 NWVDNGNAYNT
+2938 TWVDNGNAYNT
-2949 RPDAEDFQLTL
+2949 RPKAGDFQLTL
-2960 SRSTDGETWTE
+2960 WRTTDGEIWAE
-2971 ITDLAAA
+2971 ISDLAAA
-2978 GIAFTWDTG
+2978 GITFTWDTG
-2987 EEGTNTWT
+2987 EEGSNTWT
-2995 YHFDNLPQYTPEGA
+2995 YHFDNLPLYTPEGGE
-3009 AYSYRVTEPDL
+3009 YTYRVTEKTPPNGYAEQNDGAGVSED
-3020 NAYNGTSD
+3020 NADATNGP
-3028 GKEVTSAD
+3028 A
-3036 EGMTGPSF
+3036 F
-3044 TNTLTGF
+3044 TNTLTGTIE
-3051 VTVDGTKTWDDNDN
+3051 VKGTKTWDDNDN

-3086 KTWEPVSNATLTW
+3086 KTWEPVSGATVTW
-3099 TSTEGNAWT
+3099 TSTEGTAWS
-3108 YTFGGNLP
+3108 YTFGDLP
-3116 LYDGNGVRYT
+3116 LYDEAGVRYT

-3143 GSSNVVCQENLRNVA
+3143 GSSNVVCQENLCNVA

-3188 EGFDQAVNGEPSISY
+3188 EGFQDANGLPQISF
-3203 TKSDGTSG
+3203 KESDGTMG
-3211 RISFEEG
+3211 TLKFED
-3218 QTTLTYDFQLRHGQR
+3218 QSLTYTFELHHGQS

-3252 YGHSQSF
+3252 YGHSQWF

-3286 PDDPTPED
+3286 
-3294 PDDPTPEDPDDPTPD
+3294 
-3309 DPDDPTP
+3309 PDDPTP

-3389 DDPTPGTDTPTKPSI
+3389 DDPTPGTDTPTKPST

>member
-8 LVSTALAVT
+8 LVSTTLAVT

-177 DSDNTGVPTTPE
+177 DSENPSVLTTPE
-189 DSTIPE
+189 EPIPPE
-195 DPEPSQDP
+195 TQEPSQDP

-209 EASAVAPVSASA
+209 EESAVAPVSASA

-236 AASLTRDGDVG
+236 AASLTRDEDVG
-247 GDSRIPAGEPEGT
+247 GDSRIPAGEPEVP
-260 SGHYLLFTLSNKEG
+260 SGYYLFFTLNKET
-274 EKASIETE
+274 SIETE
-282 LTFKLPEGEE
+282 LTFKLPEGMDS
-292 TLAIDVTEN
+292 LDIDVDEE
-301 DIHLRNVV
+301 DISLRNVV

-373 YIFQLTLPK
+373 YTFQLTLPK
-382 GVQLPEENL
+382 GVRLPDGDL
-391 TVSEDGLSIQAGDSV
+391 SASGLSIQAGDSV
-406 KVAEVTGLS
+406 VAAVKDLADAEITDVTGDS
-415 NATISDPAFADQ
+415 Q

-456 VTFSDLQVE
+456 VTFSNLQVS
-465 FNDLFSAGNDTNIQ
+465 FNDLFSAGNDTKIQ
-479 LTVTQKDPEDGET
+479 LTVTQKDPEGGEET
-492 TEPQSAS
+492 GTITNGSAS
-499 IALTS
+499 IQLTA
-504 PEVKP
+504 PQGEAAY
-509 EYTPGNTAPVTQSVT
+509 EQGELTPVTQPVT
-524 WLDNNNTEGRRPD
+524 WLDNNDTEGRRPA
-537 YQAGEFYPEIHYTI
+537 YGAGTFYPTIKYTI
-551 KKDGNEVKTGTL
+551 TNTTDSTDTESGTL
-563 NETTLTELGF
+563 NQSTLAELGF

-631 WTYTLAEDFSFT
+631 WTYTLTEDFSFT

-651 EGFLS
+651 EGSLS
-656 NDQVMALLRQFAF
+656 EEEVMALLSQFDF
-669 RGQTNVTGQTSEPF
+669 QGQTNVTGQTSEPF

-709 LAAYGENNAP
+709 LAAYDADNAP

-763 DNAGVADAGSSTT
+763 DNAGVADAGSNTS

-796 TKIWLDNGDKGARP
+796 TKIWLDSGDEDARP
-810 DAEFRLWRYA
+810 DAEFGLWRYTGTA
-820 IGQDPSQAAQLR
+820 PGTAAQLR

-838 GGDNNFIVIDG
+838 GGDDNFIVING
-849 EDLIPISE
+849 KDLTPVSE
-857 EITEPDTG
+857 ETTQPD
-865 DEGTTDNDT
+865 
-874 PATLDGET
+874 A
-882 VTDPSEGGDDATPD
+882 GDDANTEPTPD
-896 EEVTEPE
+896 TPTPLDETTEPSESGEETTTPEETPDPE
-903 ITTQSE
+903 ITAQSKYIIE
-909 FRIVFKDNAG
+909 FRDEKNG
-919 NPLDLPKYDPDGKR
+919 GEPLDLPKYDPDGKR

-954 EVDPE
+954 QVDPE
-959 TGEVEEGSDTL
+959 TGEVEEGSDIL
-970 PYEGVR
+970 PYEGAR

-983 NEGILSNRVT
+983 NKGILSNRVT
-993 NTATASVTKIWEAA
+993 NTATASVTKIWKAA

-1027 PEEGTDTSADANWKE
+1027 PEEGSETNVDADWEK
-1042 YQENGNAVTCVLHNF
+1042 YQEDGKDVTCVLHDF

-1064 STFQGGLD
+1064 STSQGGLD

-1167 DVKEDEK
+1167 GDIEHV
-1174 FDVTFHIYQTLAG
+1174 DVTFHIYQTLAG
-1187 NDFDFTNPYV
+1187 NDFNFENPYV
-1197 SVTIP
+1197 SVKIP
-1202 VNGEPELTKS
+1202 KDGGDPSLVETTSAPEGVTLGISDEAINNFNKEN
-1212 PNDTDTNVNVELSTE
+1212 PDRVPD
-1227 KADFDAFEDANNPTT
+1227 DYED
-1242 KPENFSGWDAIVQNL
+1242 WDAIVQNL

-1263 GHLYNYF
+1263 GHLYSYV
-1270 VLEAAGSFSPSYER
+1270 VLEAAPESGKGVVSPSYER
-1284 GYYPATGDYSCVITN
+1284 GYYPTTGDYSCVITN
-1299 GPGKQVVLMV
+1299 GPGEQVVLMV

-1377 TAEYLYIV
+1377 TAEDLYIV
-1385 EQTVGEDAKVTHGTH
+1385 EQTVGDAQVTHGSTEDYI
-1400 GTSGVPTV
+1400 PTP
-1408 DEWEQSYTGD
+1408 DEWTDGYTGD
-1418 TESGTSIFQVST
+1418 KDDNSIFQVST
-1430 DHHRYQVTYKRLTD
+1430 DNHRYQVTYKRLTD
-1444 DPAVPAN
+1444 GSAVPAN
-1451 VNALYVVTNRRLGT
+1451 VAALYVVTNRRLGT

-1471 KTWVSGGQDEKD
+1471 KTWVSGGQGADA

-1490 TDALDAVNNS
+1490 TEALDAVNNS
-1500 DKNNT
+1500 GTNEK
-1505 DLALAFQLQ
+1505 DLALAFQLK
-1514 FASETT
+1514 FASEPTKK
-1520 ETDWNITTDGGTNG
+1520 DWDITINRNGG
-1534 DTVSVGGEQ
+1534 DTVSVGGAS
-1543 TENVPILDS
+1543 TENVPIQ
-1552 EDNAAASIQVI
+1552 DNNGQPAASIQVI
-1563 LGPDT
+1563 LGPENT
-1568 NKTTFSF
+1568 NETNFSF

-1600 NGNWEVLKDGLNN
+1600 NGNWEVLDKGLN
-1613 DGIQNLEGLKELQTI
+1613 DDSIKGLANLDNLKTI
-1628 WSEYRAAITYQ
+1628 WSEYRAAITSQ

-1665 ILNTNPAV
+1665 ILNTNPAG
-1673 TRRDQDKQHITYT
+1673 TRRDQDEQHITYT
-1686 NTRTQT
+1686 NTRVQT

-1779 GVEKYDE
+1779 GVEKYDR

-1800 VRISDFDYQAAQY
+1800 VRVSDFDYQAAQY
-1813 AYSESGHSTTIIGDR
+1813 AYSSEGHATTIIGDR
-1828 DGNATDKDAF
+1828 DNGAEGV
-1838 AKYTLDLDVETWA
+1838 TLDLDGNIAWKNA
-1851 DNNKPENI
+1851 DDKPTNI

-1871 YPQYALLE
+1871 YPRYALLE

-1896 KRWESLPNG
+1896 KRWESLPGG
-1905 YLSDDPDL
+1905 YLSNDPDL

-1920 YRSTDAGNIPTDG
+1920 YRSTDANDIPTSG
-1933 DPVASLTIES
+1933 APVASLTIES

-1958 RIDYEGAN
+1958 RIDYEDAN

-2000 LPLYDEN
+2000 LPLYDGN
-2007 GNRYYYKATEAM
+2007 GNRYYYKATEAITYNSVDTQEETEGGEVQQEDHVYH
-2019 AFVTPDTPEAGE
+2019 VTH
-2031 DDTVTQVATGTPAV
+2031 
-2045 DQVYEVNQDM
+2045 QDM
-2055 AGNFTFVNTYDP
+2055 AGNFTFVNTYAP

-2086 DNGGFPTVRF
+2086 DNGGFPSVSF
-2096 TLTRTY
+2096 TLKRTY
-2102 TLSSGETKTE
+2102 TLSSGEQSKEE
-2112 TVSGKN
+2112 TVST
-2118 SELTWSSA
+2118 LTWTSEQ
-2126 AVQAAFEEATKDTNS
+2126 VQEAFAEAKGDATDS
-2141 TDPVLLEHEFVV
+2141 TPVLLE
-2153 NDLPIYAPNGS
+2153 NDDLVWTGLPIYAPNGS

-2177 GGYLTYAVAED
+2177 GGYLTYAADGD
-2188 VEVDNASSIVNDTN
+2188 VEVSAFTGEETSTEIDNLAPE
-2202 KVLVINSLEPQEVTT
+2202 KVTT
-2217 TTEGD
+2217 EDG
-2222 EATATELAVQATF
+2222 EATATELDVQATF
-2235 YNVWED
+2235 YNVWQNE
-2241 DQETVTLSGTK
+2241 QEPVILSGTK

-2257 GDAMGTRPERPTT
+2257 GNAMGTRPEI
-2270 TVTEEGD
+2270 TEGT
-2277 DPLGLVVTRTA
+2277 DPLGLVVKRTA
-2288 NGSKETLTLG
+2288 NGSKETLELG
-2298 TDYTVT
+2298 EDYTVT
-2304 YTEGENDTWTFEIK
+2304 YEAGENNTWAFKIE
-2318 GIGAGELEKYATQG
+2318 GVGDGELEKYATQG

-2344 DNAKLNGYTATTR
+2344 GNAKLNGYTATTS

-2363 SEEGVVTLGPLTNSL
+2363 ANASEEGAVALGRNLTNSL
-2378 YTKVDFNKK
+2378 YTKVDFDKVWADQDGK
-2387 WVDESD
+2387 E
-2393 TPITSDYINF
+2393 ITSTYIDF
-2403 DVTVTFQLQVKAGD
+2403 DVEVTFQLQVKAGD
-2417 GTDWVNAD
+2417 GTDWVNAS
-2425 EYFSNNVSKDAAQKI
+2425 EYFTQNAASAAGKI
-2440 GETVK
+2440 AETVT
-2445 GGDEDAPYTAT
+2445 GGDEGSPYTAT
-2456 KSGTVYTANAW
+2456 KSGKVYATSAW

-2476 VIQVDGNLVTL
+2476 VIQVGDNLVTL
-2487 TYRVIETEVEY
+2487 DYRVVETAVKY

-2503 AIGELDGDQY
+2503 TIGELNGDSY
-2513 TNISD
+2513 TVTDS
-2518 GLVTGAAFTSSGNV
+2518 GLVTGATLNGNT

-2539 ISVKVAKEW
+2539 ISVTVAKEW

-2578 EDESWENA
+2578 EDEETW

-2592 NLYGTDSANREG
+2592 NLYGTDRANGEG
-2604 AGTGEKWSETIS
+2604 AASNERWSETIS
-2616 GLPTMDFASGEEY
+2616 GLPTMDFANPESGTY

-2639 RDGDGNVVGYTEDD
+2639 QVDGKVVGYADTDLNDD
-2653 LEGDLSAQLVSHN
+2653 LSDYLVGN
-2666 GTYFEAGNKDSFDY
+2666 GETYFEAGNEDSFDY
-2680 EATYSK
+2680 KAEYSLNT
-2686 EDGIVS
+2686 DGTVS
-2692 NGETVTVTNSLL
+2692 NGGTVTVTNRLL

-2718 ENGDPAA
+2718 ENGEKEA
-2725 PENASVTVE
+2725 PEDASVTME
-2734 LQQQIGSGGWT
+2734 LQQQVEGSTQWT
-2745 PYREATLD
+2745 AYQTVTLPHEG
-2753 ANNDWTFTWE
+2753 NWSYTWE
-2763 DLPEKQNGENVS
+2763 NLPMYKDSAEVTYQVVEKAFSPN
-2775 YRVEEISHTPEE
+2775 T
-2787 YIYIHKDMSK
+2787 YINIHNDMSK

-2814 AFTVEKEWVGTDVPS
+2814 TFSVTKDWVGMETEPEQ
-2829 GEITVGLYRTTGENI
+2829 GITVGLYRTTEEDNI
-2844 GSLDGTAVLDS
+2844 GSTEGAPVPIN
-2855 ETNTHLT
+2855 ETDNASSRT

-2867 DNKWTT
+2867 ENQWTT

-2882 KDGAPYHYYALEMSG
+2882 KDGDLYHYYALEMSD
-2897 GEPVAQQGTLNHAG
+2897 GEPVAQQGTLNHDG
-2911 QDYAVDYAFGET
+2911 QDYAVDYAFGEA

-2938 NWVDNGNAYNT
+2938 TWVDNGNAYGT
-2949 RPDAEDFQLTL
+2949 RPDAGAFQLTL
-2960 SRSTDGETWTE
+2960 ERTTVAEPTETDWMQVDLDTENIDFSWTG
-2971 ITDLAAA
+2971 T
-2978 GIAFTWDTG
+2978 
-2987 EEGTNTWT
+2987 EEDSNTWT
-2995 YHFDNLPQYTPEGA
+2995 YSFTNLPQYTPEGGE
-3009 AYSYRVTEPDL
+3009 YTYRVTEPAL
-3020 NAYNGTSD
+3020 NAYNGTSEGD
-3028 GKEVTSAD
+3028 VVTATD

-3044 TNTLTGF
+3044 TNTLTGTIE
-3051 VTVDGTKTWDDNDN
+3051 VKGTKTWDDNDN

-3071 NSENFQLTLERTTDE
+3071 EDLQLTLWRTTVENPTEND
-3086 KTWEPVSNATLTW
+3086 WMVVSGANVKW
-3099 TSTEGNAWT
+3099 TIPEDSNVWT
-3108 YTFGGNLP
+3108 YTFGDLP

-3126 YRVTEADQDA
+3126 CRVTEADQDA

-3218 QTTLTYDFQLRHGQR
+3218 QTILTYDFQLRHGQR

-3268 GEAVTAAFVNH
+3268 GEAVAAAFVNH

-3294 PDDPTPEDPDDPTPD
+3294 PDDPDDPTPEDPD

-3389 DDPTPGTDTPTKPSI
+3389 DDPTPGTDTPTKPST

>member
-247 GDSRIPAGEPEGT
+247 GASGSPAGEPEGT
-260 SGHYLLFTLSNKEG
+260 SGYYLLFTLSNKEG

-301 DIHLRNVV
+301 DIHLRNVKCASED
-309 YTSGETGS
+309 TTGE
-317 APSIDLSMPTLTLNS
+317 PSFDLTADDLTLKS

-337 SLGDLDKDSME
+337 SLGELTGDSASKE
-348 IEQDTTTLPA
+348 IDQNATTLPA

-373 YIFQLTLPK
+373 YTFQLTLPK
-382 GVQLPEENL
+382 GVRLPDGDL
-391 TVSEDGLSIQAGDSV
+391 SASGLSIQAGEDT
-406 KVAEVTGLS
+406 KVAEVTGLTG
-415 NATISDPAFADQ
+415 ATISDPTFADQ
-427 TLSFTLTID
+427 TLAFTLTI
-436 KEGES
+436 GEADAG
-441 TLEQIVDVLSDGQAS
+441 LVEEVLNALSDGDAS
-456 VTFSDLQVE
+456 VTFSNLQVS
-465 FNDLFSAGNDTNIQ
+465 FNDLFSAGNDTDIQ
-479 LTVTQKDPEDGET
+479 LTVSQEPTEDGEVT
-492 TEPQSAS
+492 GTVENSPISIQLTAPQGEAAYEQGEL
-499 IALTS
+499 I
-504 PEVKP
+504 
-509 EYTPGNTAPVTQSVT
+509 PVTQPVT
-524 WLDNNNTEGRRPD
+524 WLDNNNTEGRRPV
-537 YQAGEFYPEIHYTI
+537 YGAGTFYPNIHYTI
-551 KKDGNEVKTGTL
+551 KQDGNEVKTGTL
-563 NETTLTELGF
+563 NQSTLAELGF
-573 EGWPTIE
+573 EGWPEIKPTS
-580 KTNTGFSLDLPE
+580 TGFSLDLPKE
-592 TLTVSDPYGNTTTY
+592 LTVTDVYNNTTTY
-606 TIDWTFQAPEVE
+606 TIDWTFEAPAVE
-618 GYRLEVGQGEDTT
+618 GYRLDVEDNT
-631 WTYTLAEDFSFT
+631 WTYTLTEDFTFT

-651 EGFLS
+651 GESLS
-656 NDQVMALLRQFAF
+656 EKEVMALLSQFDF
-669 RGQTNVTGQTSEPF
+669 QGQTNVTGGTADSLDLPDF
-683 ALLEEDLAKLTI
+683 ADIVDLTI
-695 ESAGDDTYTITIPG
+695 TKGPDDTYTITIPG
-709 LAAYGENNAP
+709 LAAYGANNAP
-719 LVYWVTEKES
+719 LVYWVTEKAES
-729 TAPDKVT
+729 TVAGQVT
-736 YEELAECQD
+736 YEELTECQD
-745 TLLPEGKGEKGDY
+745 ALLPEGEGEKGDY

-796 TKIWLDNGDKGARP
+796 TKIWLDSGGKDARP
-810 DAEFRLWRYA
+810 DAEFRLWRYPA
-820 IGQDPSQAAQLR
+820 GTDPSQAAQIR

-838 GGDNNFIVIDG
+838 GGDNNFIAIDG
-849 EDLIPISE
+849 EDLTPVSE
-857 EITEPDTG
+857 GTTEPDTG
-865 DEGTTDNDT
+865 DDANTDIPSTDT
-874 PATLDGET
+874 PETLDET
-882 VTDPSEGGDDATPD
+882 TDPSEGGEETTTP
-896 EEVTEPE
+896 EETPEPE
-903 ITTQSE
+903 ITAQSKFRIE
-909 FRIVFKDNAG
+909 FRDKN
-919 NPLDLPKYDPDGKR
+919 NNEPLDLPKYDPDGKR

-941 LTGGTNHYEQVFG
+941 LTQEAGDNHYEQVFG
-954 EVDPE
+954 KVDPE
-959 TGEVEEGSDTL
+959 TGEVEEGSDIL
-970 PYEGVR
+970 PYGGVR

-983 NEGILSNRVT
+983 NEGALSNRVT
-993 NTATASVTKIWEAA
+993 NTATASVTKIWKAA

-1027 PEEGTDTSADANWKE
+1027 PEEGSETNVDADWEK
-1042 YQENGNAVTCVLHNF
+1042 YQEDGKDVTCVLHDF

-1064 STFQGGLD
+1064 SASLGGLD

-1153 VEDTVDFALAKEWE
+1153 VEDTVDFALAKEWAK
-1167 DVKEDEK
+1167 DVDDDQKT
-1174 FDVTFHIYQTLAG
+1174 DVTFHIYQTLAG
-1187 NDFDFTNPYV
+1187 NDFNFDTPYV

-1202 VNGEPELTKS
+1202 KDESKDPYLVGEDGNSIPSISPAEGVTITLTS
-1212 PNDTDTNVNVELSTE
+1212 DVENINNFNTQNPNRVPDDY
-1227 KADFDAFEDANNPTT
+1227 ED
-1242 KPENFSGWDAIVQNL
+1242 WDAIVQNL

-1270 VLEAAGSFSPSYER
+1270 VLEAAPESGDGVVSPSYER

-1299 GPGKQVVLMV
+1299 GPGEQVVLMV

-1328 VYYEKNGNLEPLMD
+1328 VYYEDEGGSLQPLQND
-1342 GEKAVTHE
+1342 EEKAITHE
-1350 INNNTGSWTDFIYI
+1350 INNATGSWTDFIYI
-1364 SSDLLKDKEGNEL
+1364 PGDVLNDKKL
-1377 TAEYLYIV
+1377 TAEDLYIV
-1385 EQTVGEDAKVTHGTH
+1385 EQTVGEDAKVTHGNDEDYI
-1400 GTSGVPTV
+1400 PTV
-1408 DEWEQSYTGD
+1408 AGWTDGYIGD
-1418 TESGTSIFQVST
+1418 KDDNSIFQVST
-1430 DHHRYQVTYKRLTD
+1430 DNHRYQVTYEKKLRSEN

-1451 VNALYVVTNRRLGT
+1451 VAALYVVTNRRLGT

-1471 KTWVSGGQDEKD
+1471 KTWVSGGQDEGEND
-1483 NEGLQIL
+1483 GLKIL
-1490 TDALDAVNNS
+1490 TDALDAVNDS
-1500 DKNNT
+1500 DTNNT
-1505 DLALAFQLQ
+1505 DLALAFQLK
-1514 FASETT
+1514 FAS
-1520 ETDWNITTDGGTNG
+1520 DLKGGIDGN
-1534 DTVSVGGEQ
+1534 TVSVGGPS
-1543 TENVPILDS
+1543 TENVPILDK
-1552 EDNAAASIQVI
+1552 DGNPAASIQVI
-1563 LGPDT
+1563 LGPDGAKET
-1568 NKTTFSF
+1568 NFSF
-1575 CNLPKYDEQGA
+1575 YNLPKYDEQGA

-1600 NGNWEVLKDGLNN
+1600 NGNWEVLDEGLDDDSIKD
-1613 DGIQNLEGLKELQTI
+1613 LEGLKDLQTI
-1628 WSEYRAAITYQ
+1628 WSEYRAAITFQ

-1644 SHDVNPGGNA
+1644 SHDVTPGGNV

-1665 ILNTNPAV
+1665 ILNTNPAG
-1673 TRRDQDKQHITYT
+1673 TRRDQDEQHITYT
-1686 NTRTQT
+1686 NTRAQT
-1692 KEVKWYKVWRD
+1692 KNVTWYKVWRD

-1724 DKDGNELIELV
+1724 EGGEEKIELV
-1735 TENYRWEVVQPGT
+1735 TENYRWQVVKPGT
-1748 TEETE
+1748 TEDTE
-1753 TLIGGSSTDVTT
+1753 TLLDGASTDVTT

-1779 GVEKYDE
+1779 GVDKYDG

-1800 VRISDFDYQAAQY
+1800 VRVSDFDYQAAQY
-1813 AYSESGHSTTIIGDR
+1813 AYSESGHATEIIGDR
-1828 DGNATDKDAF
+1828 DGKNQGEGF
-1838 AKYTLDLDVETWA
+1838 GNYTLDLNGNIAWKNA
-1851 DNNKPENI
+1851 DDKPTNI

-1896 KRWESLPNG
+1896 KRWESLPGG
-1905 YLSDDPDL
+1905 YLSSDPDL
-1913 PTVTFEV
+1913 PTVTFHV
-1920 YRSTDAGNIPTDG
+1920 YRSTDDNDIPTGND
-1933 DPVASLTIES
+1933 DDIVASLTIQS
-1943 GDWKS
+1943 SDWKS

-1966 VVSVNENG
+1966 VVKVDNG
-1974 EVSFVPADENGN
+1974 VVSFVPADNGTALT
-1986 PLEAGADGSYGRDK
+1986 PGEDGSYDRNK

-2007 GNRYYYKATEAM
+2007 GNRYYYKATEAITYNSVDTQEETEGGEVQQEDHVYH
-2019 AFVTPDTPEAGE
+2019 VTH
-2031 DDTVTQVATGTPAV
+2031 
-2045 DQVYEVNQDM
+2045 QDM
-2055 AGNFTFVNTYDP
+2055 AGNFTFVNTYAP

-2073 VKKILSLPADTTA
+2073 VKKILSLPADTTVE
-2086 DNGGFPTVRF
+2086 NGGFPTVSF
-2096 TLTRTY
+2096 TLKRTY

-2164 KYVYSIQENTGNL
+2164 KYVYSIQENTGYL
-2177 GGYLTYAVAED
+2177 GGYLTYAADGD
-2188 VEVDNASSIVNDTN
+2188 VEVSAFTGEETSTEIDNLAPE
-2202 KVLVINSLEPQEVTT
+2202 KV

-2222 EATATELAVQATF
+2222 EATATKDLKVQATF

-2241 DQETVTLSGTK
+2241 DQDTVTLSGTK

-2257 GDAMGTRPERPTT
+2257 GDAMGTRPDVTT
-2270 TVTEEGD
+2270 GTALSSN

-2288 NGSKETLTLG
+2288 GNSTEKLTLG
-2298 TDYTVT
+2298 TDYKVT
-2304 YTEGENDTWTFEIK
+2304 YTKKDDNTWSFEIK
-2318 GIGAGELEKYATQG
+2318 GNKDGELEKYATQG

-2337 TVTETTT
+2337 TVTETL
-2344 DNAKLNGYTATTR
+2344 DGNEDMSGYQKASGAWSAKADKEPGEDGSIA
-2357 SASASA
+2357 
-2363 SEEGVVTLGPLTNSL
+2363 LGNLTNSL
-2378 YTKVDFNKK
+2378 YTNVNFDKVWKGQDDK
-2387 WVDESD
+2387 E
-2393 TPITSDYINF
+2393 ITSKYIDF
-2403 DVTVTFQLQVKAGD
+2403 DVDVTFQLQVKAGKD
-2417 GTDWVNAD
+2417 TAWVDAGK
-2425 EYFSNNVSKDAAQKI
+2425 YFS
-2440 GETVK
+2440 ETVSDASDDIAAIVT
-2445 GGDEDAPYTAT
+2445 GGDTGAPYTAT
-2456 KSGTVYTANAW
+2456 KTGKVHDQNW
-2467 SGSFQNLPK
+2467 SGSFQNLPG
-2476 VIQVDGNLVTL
+2476 VIRVEDGNLVTL
-2487 TYRVIETEVEY
+2487 EYRVVETEVAY
-2498 QDQTQ
+2498 NGTAQT
-2503 AIGELDGDQY
+2503 IGAPDADNQY

-2518 GLVTGAAFTSSGNV
+2518 GLVTGAEFTSNSNTST

-2539 ISVKVAKEW
+2539 ISVTVAKEW
-2548 VDNKNQYDTR
+2548 MDNENQYDTR
-2558 PNSQGGSMTWESWF
+2558 PNSQGGNMTWESWF

-2578 EDESWENA
+2578 ENGETW

-2592 NLYGTDSANREG
+2592 NLYGTNRADREG
-2604 AGTGEKWSETIS
+2604 AASNERWRETIS
-2616 GLPTMDFASGEEY
+2616 GLPTMDFANPEGGTY

-2639 RDGDGNVVGYTEDD
+2639 QVDGKVVGYADTDLNDD
-2653 LEGDLSAQLVSHN
+2653 LSDYLVGN
-2666 GTYFEAGNKDSFDY
+2666 GETYFEAGNEDSFDY

-2686 EDGIVS
+2686 EDGTVE
-2692 NGETVTVTNSLL
+2692 NKQTVTVTNSLY
-2704 TRADT
+2704 TQTNKVIAK
-2709 VTVEKVWYN
+2709 KVWYN
-2718 ENGDPAA
+2718 ENGGTTA
-2725 PENASVTVE
+2725 PEGASVTVN
-2734 LQQQIGSGGWT
+2734 LMQQIGDGEWT
-2745 PYREATLD
+2745 VYQTETLNAD
-2753 ANNDWTFTWE
+2753 NNWTFTWKN
-2763 DLPEKQNGENVS
+2763 LPEKQNGENVFYS
-2775 YRVEEISHTPEE
+2775 VEEASHTPEE

-2797 DEDADAV
+2797 DADAV

-2814 AFTVEKEWVGTDVPS
+2814 EFTVEKKWVGMETEPEH
-2829 GEITVGLYRTTGENI
+2829 GITVGLYRTTEEGNI
-2844 GSLDGTAVLDS
+2844 GSTEGTPVPIN
-2855 ETNTHLT
+2855 ETDNASPRT

-2867 DNKWTT
+2867 ENEWTA

-2882 KDGAPYHYYALEMSG
+2882 EDGDLYHYYALEMSG
-2897 GEPVAQQGTLNHAG
+2897 REPVAQQGSLNHAG
-2911 QDYAVDYAFGET
+2911 QDYAVDYDHANGL
-2923 TTIRNIPTTAITGTK
+2923 IRNIPTTDLTGTK
-2938 NWVDNGNAYNT
+2938 TWVDNGNAYNT
-2949 RPDAEDFQLTL
+2949 RPKAGDFQLTL
-2960 SRSTDGETWTE
+2960 WRTTDGEIWAE
-2971 ITDLAAA
+2971 ISDLAAA
-2978 GIAFTWDTG
+2978 GITFTWDTG
-2987 EEGTNTWT
+2987 EEGSNTWT
-2995 YHFDNLPQYTPEGA
+2995 YHFDNLPLYTPEGGE
-3009 AYSYRVTEPDL
+3009 YTYRVTEKTPPNGYAEQNDGAGVSED
-3020 NAYNGTSD
+3020 NADATNGP
-3028 GKEVTSAD
+3028 A
-3036 EGMTGPSF
+3036 F
-3044 TNTLTGF
+3044 TNTLTGTIE
-3051 VTVDGTKTWDDNDN
+3051 VKGTKTWDDNDN

-3086 KTWEPVSNATLTW
+3086 KTWEPVSGATVTW
-3099 TSTEGNAWT
+3099 TSTEGTAWS
-3108 YTFGGNLP
+3108 YTFGDLP
-3116 LYDGNGVRYT
+3116 LYDEAGVRYT

-3136 YDVYYTN
+3136 YDVYYTD
-3143 GSSNVVCQENLRNVA
+3143 GDSNVVRQENLRNVA

-3188 EGFDQAVNGEPSISY
+3188 EGFQDANDLPQISFE
-3203 TKSDGTSG
+3203 KSDGTMG
-3211 RISFEEG
+3211 TLEFED
-3218 QTTLTYDFQLRHGQR
+3218 QSLTYTFELHHGQS

-3259 TGDVGAIPA
+3259 TGDVGSIPA

-3286 PDDPTPED
+3286 
-3294 PDDPTPEDPDDPTPD
+3294 
-3309 DPDDPTP
+3309 PDDPTP

>member
-8 LVSTALAVT
+8 LVSTVLAVT

-24 LPATAADTQKDI
+24 LPANAADGTQDI
-36 SIGWKAN
+36 SIGWNA
-43 QDQTTM
+43 QEPQTKM
-49 EQVTVDLTASLN
+49 EQVTVDLTASLS
-61 NPDITSA
+61 DASA
-68 EVYIKLSDEEA
+68 IESADVYIELTDDEYN
-79 AALDTSSLDKNVL
+79 ALDKTPFGESSDVK
-92 DLVDELPPKDTPDT
+92 LVDKLPAENTPDDT
-106 PEEPDAG
+106 EEPDAEEPG
-113 ETDENQTSEEGSGE
+113 ENQPGEEGSGE
-127 ESGNQNQDQG
+127 EPGDQDQGQG
-137 QQPSEPNT
+137 QQPSEPNP
-145 DDTQGTETPPESTED
+145 DDSQGTETPPESTEG
-160 NKEPDSEGTETE
+160 NKEPDSEDAETE

-209 EASAVAPVSASA
+209 EASAVPPVSAST

-236 AASLTRDGDVG
+236 AASLTRDEDVG
-247 GDSRIPAGEPEGT
+247 GDSRIPAGEPEVP
-260 SGHYLLFTLSNKEG
+260 SGYYLFFTLNKET
-274 EKASIETE
+274 SIETE
-282 LTFKLPEGEE
+282 LTFKLPEGMDS
-292 TLAIDVTEN
+292 LDIDVDED
-301 DIHLRNVV
+301 DISFRNVK
-309 YTSGETGS
+309 YASEDATGE
-317 APSIDLSMPTLTLNS
+317 PSFDLTADDLTLKS

-337 SLGDLDKDSME
+337 SLGAPESTSME
-348 IEQDTTTLPA
+348 IDQNATTLA

-373 YIFQLTLPK
+373 YTFQLTLPK
-382 GVQLPEENL
+382 GVRLPDGEL
-391 TVSEDGLSIQAGDSV
+391 TVSGLSIQAGDSV

-456 VTFSDLQVE
+456 VTFSNLQVE
-465 FNDLFSAGNDTNIQ
+465 FNDLFSAGNDNPAIQ
-479 LTVTQKDPEDGET
+479 LEVKSTEEGEEISKGT
-492 TEPQSAS
+492 AS

-606 TIDWTFQAPEVE
+606 TIDWTFQPPEVE
-618 GYRLEVGQGEDTT
+618 CYRLDEGEDNT
-631 WTYTLAEDFSFT
+631 WTYTLTEDFTFT

-651 EGFLS
+651 GESLS
-656 NDQVMALLRQFAF
+656 EKEVMALLSQFDF
-669 RGQTNVTGQTSEPF
+669 QGQTNVTGGTADSLDLPDF
-683 ALLEEDLAKLTI
+683 ADIVDLTI
-695 ESAGDDTYTITIPG
+695 TKGPDDTYTITIPG

-719 LVYWVTEKES
+719 LVYWVTEKAES
-729 TAPDKVT
+729 TVAGQVT
-736 YEELAECQD
+736 YEELTECQD
-745 TLLPEGKGEKGDY
+745 TLLPEGDEGDY

-763 DNAGVADAGSSTT
+763 DNAGVDDAGSSTT

-796 TKIWLDNGDKGARP
+796 TKIWLDTGDITKRP
-810 DAEFRLWRYA
+810 KAEFELWRYA

-849 EDLIPISE
+849 EDLTPVSE
-857 EITEPDTG
+857 ETTKPDTG

-941 LTGGTNHYEQVFG
+941 LTQEAGDNHYEQVFG

-959 TGEVEEGSDTL
+959 TGEVIENSDIL

-1064 STFQGGLD
+1064 STSQGGLD
-1072 LYDGNGQELEYRW
+1072 LYDATGQELEYRW

-1094 EDDDIANA
+1094 EDDN
-1102 TLVEKASED
+1102 LSNEKRIEISTENLSQAS
-1111 AGVTGLTEFTLTQT
+1111 FTLTQT
-1125 ATDKTSK
+1125 AADGKTPK

-1140 TYEGNNRT
+1140 EYRANQT

-1153 VEDTVDFALAKEWE
+1153 VEDTVDFALAKEWAK
-1167 DVKEDEK
+1167 DVDDDQKT
-1174 FDVTFHIYQTLAG
+1174 DVTFHIYQTLAG
-1187 NDFDFTNPYV
+1187 NDFNFDTPYV

-1202 VNGEPELTKS
+1202 KDESKDPYLVGEDGNSIPSISPAEGVTITLTS
-1212 PNDTDTNVNVELSTE
+1212 DAENINNFNTQNPNRVPDDY
-1227 KADFDAFEDANNPTT
+1227 ED
-1242 KPENFSGWDAIVQNL
+1242 WDAIVQNL

-1270 VLEAAGSFSPSYER
+1270 VLEAAPESGEGVVSPSYER

-1328 VYYEKNGNLEPLMD
+1328 VYYADEETGKLQPLMD

-1364 SSDLLKDKEGNEL
+1364 PDELLKEKGLE
-1377 TAEYLYIV
+1377 AEDLYIV
-1385 EQTVGEDAKVTHGTH
+1385 EQTVGEDAKVTHGNDEDYI
-1400 GTSGVPTV
+1400 PTV
-1408 DEWEQSYTGD
+1408 AEWTDGYIGD
-1418 TESGTSIFQVST
+1418 KDDNSIFQVST
-1430 DHHRYQVTYKRLTD
+1430 DNHRYQVTYERLTD

-1451 VNALYVVTNRRLGT
+1451 VDALYVVTNRRLGT

-1471 KTWVSGGQDEKD
+1471 KTWVSGGQDEGEND
-1483 NEGLQIL
+1483 GLKIL
-1490 TDALDAVNNS
+1490 TDALDAVNDS
-1500 DKNNT
+1500 DTNNT
-1505 DLALAFQLQ
+1505 DLALAFQLK
-1514 FASETT
+1514 FAS
-1520 ETDWNITTDGGTNG
+1520 DLKGGIDGN
-1534 DTVSVGGEQ
+1534 TVSVGGDS
-1543 TENVPILDS
+1543 TENVPILDK
-1552 EDNAAASIQVI
+1552 DGNPAASIQVI

-1586 VVAYTVKEVWVSGS
+1586 VVAYTVEEVWVSGS
-1600 NGNWEVLKDGLNN
+1600 DGNWKVLDDGLDNN
-1613 DGIQNLEGLKELQTI
+1613 DIQSLSGLDNLKTI
-1628 WSEYRAAITYQ
+1628 WSEYRAAITSQ

-1644 SHDVNPGGNA
+1644 SHDVTPGGNV
-1654 PAEDSTDAVQT
+1654 PADDSADDVQT
-1665 ILNTNPAV
+1665 ILNTNPAD

-1686 NTRTQT
+1686 NTRAQT

-1779 GVEKYDE
+1779 GVEKYDR

-1800 VRISDFDYQAAQY
+1800 VRVSDFDYQAAQY

-1828 DGNATDKDAF
+1828 DGNVTEGSAF
-1838 AKYTLDLDVETWA
+1838 GDYTLDLDVENWA
-1851 DNNKPENI
+1851 EGSQKPTNI

-1896 KRWESLPNG
+1896 KRWVDLPNG
-1905 YLSDDPDL
+1905 YLSNDPDL

-1920 YRSTDAGNIPTDG
+1920 YRSTDDDFTPTDG
-1933 DPVASLTIES
+1933 DPVASLTIQS
-1943 GDWKS
+1943 SDWKS

-1966 VVSVNENG
+1966 VVKVDNG
-1974 EVSFVPADENGN
+1974 VVSFVPANTDGTAMTPGE
-1986 PLEAGADGSYGRDK
+1986 DGSYSRAK

-2045 DQVYEVNQDM
+2045 DQIYEVNQDM

-2086 DNGGFPTVRF
+2086 DNGGFPAVSF
-2096 TLTRTY
+2096 TLKRTY
-2102 TLSSGETKTE
+2102 TTSDNTPSEPETA
-2112 TVSGKN
+2112 VVQN
-2118 SELTWSSA
+2118 NALTWSSTE
-2126 AVQAAFEEATKDTNS
+2126 VQAAFEKATKDPTSTN
-2141 TDPVLLEHEFVV
+2141 PVLLEHVFEVTG
-2153 NDLPIYAPNGS
+2153 LPIYAPNGS

-2217 TTEGD
+2217 TTEDG
-2222 EATATELAVQATF
+2222 ETTSSTEDLEVQATF
-2235 YNVWED
+2235 YNVWKD
-2241 DQETVTLSGTK
+2241 DQEPVILTGTK

-2257 GDAMGTRPERPTT
+2257 GDAMGTRPEI
-2270 TVTEEGD
+2270 TEGT
-2277 DPLGLVVTRTA
+2277 DPLGLVVKRTA
-2288 NGSKETLTLG
+2288 NGSKETLELG
-2298 TDYTVT
+2298 EDYTVT
-2304 YTEGENDTWTFEIK
+2304 YEAGENNTWAFKIE
-2318 GIGAGELEKYATQG
+2318 GVGDGELEKYATQG

-2337 TVTETTT
+2337 TVTETL
-2344 DNAKLNGYTATTR
+2344 DGNEDMSGYQKASGAWSAKADKEPGEDGSIA
-2357 SASASA
+2357 
-2363 SEEGVVTLGPLTNSL
+2363 LGNLTNSL
-2378 YTKVDFNKK
+2378 YTNVNFDKVWKGQDDK
-2387 WVDESD
+2387 E
-2393 TPITSDYINF
+2393 ITSKYIDF
-2403 DVTVTFQLQVKAGD
+2403 DVDVTFQLQVKAGKD
-2417 GTDWVNAD
+2417 TAWVDAGK
-2425 EYFSNNVSKDAAQKI
+2425 YFS
-2440 GETVK
+2440 ETVSDASDDIAAIVT
-2445 GGDEDAPYTAT
+2445 GGDTGAPYTAT
-2456 KSGTVYTANAW
+2456 KTGKVHDQNW
-2467 SGSFQNLPK
+2467 SGSFQNLPG
-2476 VIQVDGNLVTL
+2476 VIRVEDGNLVTL
-2487 TYRVIETEVEY
+2487 EYRVVETEVAY
-2498 QDQTQ
+2498 NGTAQT
-2503 AIGELDGDQY
+2503 IGAPDADNQY

-2518 GLVTGAAFTSSGNV
+2518 GLVTGAEFTSNSNTST

-2539 ISVKVAKEW
+2539 ISVTVAKEW
-2548 VDNKNQYDTR
+2548 MDNENQYDTR
-2558 PNSQGGSMTWESWF
+2558 PNSQGGNMTWESWF

-2578 EDESWENA
+2578 ADESWENA

-2592 NLYGTDSANREG
+2592 NLYGTNRADGEG
-2604 AGTGEKWSETIS
+2604 AGTSERWRETIS
-2616 GLPTMDFASGEEY
+2616 GLPTMDFASPESGTY

-2639 RDGDGNVVGYTEDD
+2639 QVDGQVVGYTEDD
-2653 LEGDLSAQLVSHN
+2653 LKDLSDKLVSDG

-2680 EATYSK
+2680 KAEYSPA
-2686 EDGIVS
+2686 DGIVGDTGS
-2692 NGETVTVTNSLL
+2692 VVVKNSLY

-2709 VTVEKVWYN
+2709 VTATKVWYN
-2718 ENGDPAA
+2718 ENGEKEAPAG
-2725 PENASVTVE
+2725 ASVTVE
-2734 LQQQIGSGGWT
+2734 LQQQIGSCGWT

-2763 DLPEKQNGENVS
+2763 NLPMLKDGKEVTYQVVEKAFSPN
-2775 YRVEEISHTPEE
+2775 T
-2787 YIYIHKDMSK
+2787 YINIHNDMSK

-2814 AFTVEKEWVGTDVPS
+2814 EFTVEKKWVGMETEPEH
-2829 GEITVGLYRTTGENI
+2829 GITVGLYRTTEEGNI
-2844 GSLDGTAVLDS
+2844 GSTEGTPVPIN
-2855 ETNTHLT
+2855 ETDNASPRT

-2867 DNKWTT
+2867 ENEWTA

-2882 KDGAPYHYYALEMSG
+2882 EDGDLYHYYALEMSG
-2897 GEPVAQQGTLNHAG
+2897 REPVAQQGSLNHDG
-2911 QDYAVDYAFGET
+2911 QDYAVDYAFGKT

-2938 NWVDNGNAYNT
+2938 TWVDNGNAYGT
-2949 RPDAEDFQLTL
+2949 RPKAEDFQLTL

-2978 GIAFTWDTG
+2978 GITFTWDTG
-2987 EEGTNTWT
+2987 EEGSNTWT

-3099 TSTEGNAWT
+3099 ASTEGNDWN
-3108 YTFGGNLP
+3108 YSFGNDLP

-3143 GSSNVVCQENLRNVA
+3143 GSSNVVCQENLCNVA

-3188 EGFDQAVNGEPSISY
+3188 EGFQDANGLPQISFE
-3203 TKSDGTSG
+3203 KSDGTMG
-3211 RISFEEG
+3211 TLKFED
-3218 QTTLTYDFQLRHGQR
+3218 QSLTYTFELRHGQE

-3268 GEAVTAAFVNH
+3268 GEAVAAAFVNH

-3294 PDDPTPEDPDDPTPD
+3294 PD

-3364 PDDPDDPDDPGVDI
+3364 PDDPDDPEDPGIDI

-3389 DDPTPGTDTPTKPSI
+3389 DDPTPGTDTPTKPST